1 MTLLPRLFRLALLAC
16 LMAGCQPSA
25 GKLPDDVKPG
35 AVAGDAIEVTALD
48 APPAPVAGAAVAEAP
63 TQGATPP
70 TGPEDASAVPAPIPA
85 GAAAAAG
92 AAEGAAEGVTDATAV
107 AAPEATEAATEAAT
121 DPAAEAPAE
130 AAPVVVPKS
139 DRQIACERKRGVWAD
154 AGSGLKVCVRKTND
168 SGKRCSKESDC
179 EGVCLARSGTC
190 APADPMLGCND
201 LLQDDGS
208 RATLCIE

>member
-1 MTLLPRLFRLALLAC
+1 MTLLPRLCRLALLAC
-16 LMAGCQPSA
+16 LMAGCQPST
-25 GKLPDDVKPG
+25 GKLPDGVKPG

-63 TQGATPP
+63 AQGATPP
-70 TGPEDASAVPAPIPA
+70 SGPVDPDPAPAPIPA
-85 GAAAAAG
+85 DGAAT
-92 AAEGAAEGVTDATAV
+92 EGAPEGATEEATAI
-107 AAPEATEAATEAAT
+107 AAPDATEAAT
-121 DPAAEAPAE
+121 DPAGVVPAE
-130 AAPVVVPKS
+130 AAPVVAPKS
-139 DRQIACERKRGVWAD
+139 DRQIACERKRGIWAD
-154 AGSGLKVCVRKTND
+154 TGGGLKVCVRKTND

-190 APADPMLGCND
+190 APADPMLGCNE

>member
-1 MTLLPRLFRLALLAC
+1 MTLLPRLCRLAVLAC
-16 LMAGCQPSA
+16 LMAGCA
-25 GKLPDDVKPG
+25 TTTGKSPDGVTPN

-48 APPAPVAGAAVAEAP
+48 TPPAPPAPVAGAAVPEAP
-63 TQGATPP
+63 TQGAGPP

-85 GAAAAAG
+85 GPAAP
-92 AAEGAAEGVTDATAV
+92 EGAPEATTD
-107 AAPEATEAATEAAT
+107 AAPEAAEAAT
-121 DPAAEAPAE
+121 DPAAEAPVE

-139 DRQIACERKRGVWAD
+139 DRQIACERKRGVWVD
-154 AGSGLKVCVRKTND
+154 AGGGLKVCVRKTND

-179 EGVCLARSGTC
+179 ESVCLARSRTC

-201 LLQDDGS
+201 VLQDDGS